1 MWCSWLGCPIHSLK
15 VGKVTYSIIFIK
27 SVVQFCKIP
36 KSMKTVVF
44 LSLSHSKILFLINMF
59 TNLQNVPFQNYR
71 REGAQIES

>member
-1 MWCSWLGCPIHSLK
+1 MVQLARLPNSQFES
-15 VGKVTYSIIFIK
+15 GKSNVLHYFFIK

-44 LSLSHSKILFLINMF
+44 LSLSHSKELFLINMF